1 MDLQKNIIGLKA
13 SATLAINE
21 LSQKL
26 ITEGTE
32 VFKFGLGQS
41 PFPVPD
47 IIVNWYCWS
56 HAIETEKDSKNIS
69 K

>member
-1 MDLQKNIIGLKA
+1 MDLHNNIIGLKA

-26 ITEGTE
+26 ITEGKE

-41 PFPVPD
+41 PFLFQ
-47 IIVNWYCWS
+47 ILLLRN
-56 HAIETEKDSKNIS
+56 SKKMPI
-69 K
+69 KRTI